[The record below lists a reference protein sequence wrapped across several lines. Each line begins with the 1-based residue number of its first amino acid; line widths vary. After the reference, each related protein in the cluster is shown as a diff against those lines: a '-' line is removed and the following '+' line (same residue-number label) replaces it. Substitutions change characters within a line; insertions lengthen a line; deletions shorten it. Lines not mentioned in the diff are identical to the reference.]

1 MYISKSR
8 AFELRGTFRSVGV
21 SAVGLH
27 RNWIG
32 FRGER
37 CRPKERMAVA
47 SLGRVSCL
55 RLRPCGDR
63 GSRSKG
69 GGGHGTLLSGL
80 FHGHLF
86 WSTVMQRARPG
97 DRVWP
102 QERKKQRQRPS
113 LPMRIL
119 VIGGGV
125 SGPAV
130 ALALKRAG
138 HDVEIFDRVL
148 DMLDVPAGQPVGE
161 NGLRILKRW
170 GLLDDVLRAGNRCDR
185 YDMRKIN
192 GGPPSPRSQTTP
204 AGVDGDLATIT
215 ILRTALSRILTNAFL
230 LVGIEQ
236 PTDGSLGVKAKFRDG
251 SVAYGD
257 ILIGADGVHSGVRRC
272 LFPTRT
278 PTKSGFVGFSG
289 VVDDGPSSS
298 SYPTRNLTFHTD
310 NVAGKSGLIMRVSES
325 QLFWVN
331 DWKPLFD
338 LRAERNRVADLAE
351 SWGLPDPLQNCV
363 LVGAAKH
370 AMLPFLGQACSVAL
384 EDAQVLAELLNRV
397 PGGDP
402 RTAFQMYQDLRY
414 ARVRKIAE
422 GARAAGRRMYAT
434 SPIGAKVGHLV
445 LKSYAVLVS
454 LTGGNLT
461 PVGDLGVRRTRGGL

>member
-1 MYISKSR
+1 
-8 AFELRGTFRSVGV
+8 
-21 SAVGLH
+21 
-27 RNWIG
+27 
-32 FRGER
+32 
-37 CRPKERMAVA
+37 
-47 SLGRVSCL
+47 
-55 RLRPCGDR
+55 
-63 GSRSKG
+63 
-69 GGGHGTLLSGL
+69 
-80 FHGHLF
+80 
-86 WSTVMQRARPG
+86 MQRARPG

-161 NGLRILKRW
+161 NDLRILKRW

-192 GGPPSPRSQTTP
+192 GDPIASFPNNP

-215 ILRTALSRILTNAFL
+215 ILRTALSRILTNAFVREGGYVHSDKL

-298 SYPTRNLTFHTD
+298 SYPTRNLSFHTD

-325 QLFWVN
+325 QLFWVMYELKQDLIAHD

-351 SWGLPDPLQNCV
+351 SWGLPDPLCGMIRCSKELIPMTLHDMDTPLPLWWSQNCV

-384 EDAQVLAELLNRV
+384 EDAEVLAELLNRV

-402 RTAFQMYQDLRY
+402 RTPFQMYQDLRY

-461 PVGDLGVRRTRGGL
+461 PEEILAYDGREAVFDLLYRRGYLDNIL